1 MKPVVVL
8 AAVVLLSACGGSK
21 NVATTAAPTT
31 TAAAPPAPVG
41 CTTAHPPPA
50 AERQRAKPT
59 SALDPTKTYRVA
71 LRTNCGTFVIRLAVK
86 TAPNTAASFVSL
98 VRSNYY
104 DGTVFHRIV
113 PDFIIQGGDPTAS
126 GTGGPGYTVVDRPP
140 AGTQYLFGTVAMA
153 KTQTEPPGTSGS
165 QFFVVTGPDAGLPP
179 DYAVLGD
186 VVAGADVVR
195 RIGRLGDSS
204 TEQPTALVEIQR
216 AVVSAR

>member
-31 TAAAPPAPVG
+31 TTAAPPAPVG

-153 KTQTEPPGTSGS
+153 KTQTEP
-165 QFFVVTGPDAGLPP
+165 AGHERQP
-179 DYAVLGD
+179 VLRRH
-186 VVAGADVVR
+186 GA
-195 RIGRLGDSS
+195 
-204 TEQPTALVEIQR
+204 
-216 AVVSAR
+216 